1 MNPKQHAK
9 RNTVL
14 RVIAFLLIVALV
26 YGALALLAFNLTS
39 WTLGVL
45 ITRLLTIN
53 NATEQQYIRSFYLE
67 PKNSLDVMILGASE
81 TFTDYCAPL
90 AWQHAGFT
98 SYPLA
103 VSAAQ
108 GTLYASMLRESAKRQ
123 SPTVY
128 VVEVNGFLYTEDER
142 KEQGRNARM
151 ARHAAALT
159 QQGAGHSRVRTG
171 QAPVVLCTAA
181 QIPRQLEKAGP
192 HPQFAVT
199 AAAGAR
205 RGLLVHQAVSVHLHV
220 PHGDG

>member
-26 YGALALLAFNLTS
+26 YGAL
-39 WTLGVL
+39 
-45 ITRLLTIN
+45 TRLLTIN
-53 NATEQQYIRSFYLE
+53 SITEQQYIRSFYLE

-123 SPTVY
+123 NPSVY
-128 VVEVNGFLYTEDER
+128 VVEVNGFLYTEAERDEL
-142 KEQGRNARM
+142 G
-151 ARHAAALT
+151 
-159 QQGAGHSRVRTG
+159 
-171 QAPVVLCTAA
+171 TAA
-181 QIPRQLEKAGP
+181 TREWLDTLPLSRNK
-192 HPQFAVT
+192 V
-199 AAAGAR
+199 
-205 RGLLVHQAVSVHLHV
+205 QAI
-220 PHGDG
+220 D

>member
-26 YGALALLAFNLTS
+26 YGAL
-39 WTLGVL
+39 
-45 ITRLLTIN
+45 TRLLTVN

-108 GTLYASMLRESAKRQ
+108 GTMYPSMLREAAKKNKNVGIIDWHGY
-123 SPTVY
+123 S
-128 VVEVNGFLYTEDER
+128 E
-142 KEQGRNARM
+142 
-151 ARHAAALT
+151 
-159 QQGAGHSRVRTG
+159 GHSEYLNDDGIHPNMTG
-171 QAPVVLCTAA
+171 AYAYATM
-181 QIPRQLEKAGP
+181 IR
-192 HPQFAVT
+192 
-199 AAAGAR
+199 
-205 RGLLVHQAVSVHLHV
+205 QAVC
-220 PHGDG
+220 GQ